1 MAEKQTT
8 GNTFTEEGRLS
19 QVEFAIKSVGEAGT
33 IMGIACTNGVVLVG
47 VNNVKST
54 SVEKIYKV
62 NEKTYVAV
70 SGIFSDALRLLKYA
84 RVTSAE
90 IEEEIGKCLKTSVL
104 CELVSKVEQ
113 EFTQMAGSRP
123 YGVAF
128 LYTGYEND
136 EYVLFST
143 DPSGTINKWR
153 ASSFGMDS
161 EAINS
166 CLRNEVTETMLNIDE
181 GVNLLLKAY
190 GRAKEWTPDLRERLE
205 ILKFTHDGSKLLDME
220 EIKKLV
226 EKIEAEK
233 EIPVDTEF

>member
-33 IMGIACTNGVVLVG
+33 TIGIACTNGVVLIG
-47 VNNVKST
+47 VNSVKST
-54 SVEKIYKV
+54 STEKIYKV
-62 NEKTYVAV
+62 NENTHVAV

-90 IEEEIGKCLKTSVL
+90 VEEEIGKCLKPSVL
-104 CELVSKVEQ
+104 CELVSQVKQ
-113 EFTQMAGSRP
+113 EFTQMASSRP

-153 ASSFGMDS
+153 ACSFGMDA

-166 CLRNEVTETMLNIDE
+166 CLRNEIKENECTVDE
-181 GVNLLLKAY
+181 GLNLLLKVY
-190 GRAKEWTPDLRERLE
+190 GKAKEWTPDLKERLE
-205 ILKFTHDGSKLLDME
+205 ILKFTHEGSKMLEME
-220 EIKKLV
+220 EISKLI

-233 EIPVDTEF
+233 ELVVDNEF